1 MRVLAEV
8 TDLSHFSPKLKISA
22 ILAACLL
29 ATAVSA
35 AGSAAAAA
43 GPT

>member
-1 MRVLAEV
+1 M
-8 TDLSHFSPKLKISA
+8 LKISA

-35 AGSAAAAA
+35 AAAA